1 MSRAKNVS
9 NAEAKPHRNAKQRG
23 ETNSRARKPGAS
35 PTVPKT
41 QRTPGRATGKEQQAA
56 AQASRVLDEPGM
68 VAGTGALGG
77 VPADA
82 VRAAPQ
88 PSVDDA
94 ARHTDDF
101 ALLNPAGPEWIQQ
114 NFTQS
119 DTWRVLRILSEFVH
133 SFEVMSKVGPA
144 IAIFGSARL
153 APGSRYYELA
163 RKVSEGLSRAGWAI
177 ITGGGPGIME
187 AANRGARE
195 GEQVLNGGSTPA
207 SPGAAG
213 RLSVGLN
220 IELPFEQGSNPYV
233 DLAINFRYFFCRKTN
248 FVKYSSG
255 FVILPGGFGTMD
267 ELFEALT
274 LVQTHKIQNFPIVLM
289 GSEYWG
295 GLLDW
300 IRTTMVENGTIFPQE
315 ADLLL
320 VTDDADEAVRWIFE
334 RTRQVRHPV
343 ENTRSG
349 TGFVSPSAGIPPGA
363 VRASNNGASHTARAP
378 QTKKAQ
384 AASTKPSRKATPRK
398 ARAK

>member
-1 MSRAKNVS
+1 MPRANNAS
-9 NAEAKPHRNAKQRG
+9 NNGAKPQQKEKQRG
-23 ETNSRARKPGAS
+23 TSASRARQPKNTAPAS
-35 PTVPKT
+35 RS
-41 QRTPGRATGKEQQAA
+41 Q
-56 AQASRVLDEPGM
+56 RVLDEP
-68 VAGTGALGG
+68 LG
-77 VPADA
+77 VENEDIAQTPL
-82 VRAAPQ
+82 

-94 ARHTDDF
+94 ARRTDDF
-101 ALLNPAGPEWIQQ
+101 ALLNPADPEWNQQ
-114 NFTQS
+114 TFTQS
-119 DTWRVLRILSEFVH
+119 DTWRVLRIMSEFVH

-153 APGSRYYELA
+153 APENRYYEMA
-163 RKVSEGLSRAGWAI
+163 RQVSEGLARAGWAI

-187 AANRGARE
+187 AANRGARD
-195 GEQVLNGGSTPA
+195 GERVLNA
-207 SPGAAG
+207 DIAPGRPG
-213 RLSVGLN
+213 VGDRMSVGLN

-289 GSEYWG
+289 GSDYWR

-300 IRTTMVENGTIFPQE
+300 IRTTMVENGTIFSQE

-320 VTDDADEAVRWIFE
+320 VTDDPDDAVRWIFE

-343 ENTRSG
+343 EGTHSS
-349 TGFVSPSAGIPPGA
+349 TGFVSPSAGIPPAA
-363 VRASNNGASHTARAP
+363 V
-378 QTKKAQ
+378 
-384 AASTKPSRKATPRK
+384 RK
-398 ARAK
+398 ARTSAPAAPQNGLTATSGSKKRPSKATRKAPRKGSASTVRE

>member
-1 MSRAKNVS
+1 MYEDGSQTS
-9 NAEAKPHRNAKQRG
+9 
-23 ETNSRARKPGAS
+23 T
-35 PTVPKT
+35 T
-41 QRTPGRATGKEQQAA
+41 
-56 AQASRVLDEPGM
+56 
-68 VAGTGALGG
+68 
-77 VPADA
+77 
-82 VRAAPQ
+82 
-88 PSVDDA
+88 SVDDA
-94 ARHTDDF
+94 ARQTDDF
-101 ALLNPAGPEWIQQ
+101 ALLNPVGPEWIQQ

-144 IAIFGSARL
+144 IAVFGSARL
-153 APGSRYYELA
+153 APGNRYYELA
-163 RKVSEGLSRAGWAI
+163 REVSEGLARAGWAV

-187 AANRGARE
+187 AANRGARD
-195 GEQVLNGGSTPA
+195 GERVLNGGNTPTA
-207 SPGAAG
+207 PGPAG
-213 RLSVGLN
+213 RMSVGLN

-289 GSEYWG
+289 GSDYWR

-300 IRTTMVENGTIFPQE
+300 LRTTMVENGTIFPQE

-320 VTDDADEAVRWIFE
+320 VTDDPDEAVRWIFE

-343 ENTRSG
+343 EGTHSS
-349 TGFVSPSAGIPPGA
+349 TGFVSPSAGIPPETVQKA
-363 VRASNNGASHTARAP
+363 RATTPTSASTAASSSPTSTSVFKKRQTATARA
-378 QTKKAQ
+378 TSAKAT
-384 AASTKPSRKATPRK
+384 ARKANTK
-398 ARAK
+398 

>member
-1 MSRAKNVS
+1 MPRAN
-9 NAEAKPHRNAKQRG
+9 NASDNGAKPHQKVKQRG
-23 ETNSRARKPGAS
+23 TSASRARH
-35 PTVPKT
+35 PKT
-41 QRTPGRATGKEQQAA
+41 AVPAA
-56 AQASRVLDEPGM
+56 PTQRVLDEP
-68 VAGTGALGG
+68 VAASHMHTAQTPL
-77 VPADA
+77 
-82 VRAAPQ
+82 

-94 ARHTDDF
+94 ARRTDDF
-101 ALLNPAGPEWIQQ
+101 ALLNPVGPEWSQQ

-119 DTWRVLRILSEFVH
+119 DTWRVLRIMSEFVH

-153 APGSRYYELA
+153 APENRYYEMA
-163 RKVSEGLSRAGWAI
+163 RQVSEGLARSGWAI

-187 AANRGARE
+187 AANRGARD
-195 GEQVLNGGSTPA
+195 GERVLNADS
-207 SPGAAG
+207 AATSLG
-213 RLSVGLN
+213 VGDRMSVGLN

-289 GSEYWG
+289 GSEYWR

-300 IRTTMVENGTIFPQE
+300 IRTTMVDNGTIFPQE

-320 VTDDADEAVRWIFE
+320 VTDDPDEAVRWIFE

-343 ENTRSG
+343 ERTHSS
-349 TGFVSPSAGIPPGA
+349 TGFISPSAGVPA
-363 VRASNNGASHTARAP
+363 VTVRKVRANSTTGTRSATNRKP
-378 QTKKAQ
+378 
-384 AASTKPSRKATPRK
+384 AAKSTSAKPSPNTTRHASRKRTARK
-398 ARAK
+398 ARAE